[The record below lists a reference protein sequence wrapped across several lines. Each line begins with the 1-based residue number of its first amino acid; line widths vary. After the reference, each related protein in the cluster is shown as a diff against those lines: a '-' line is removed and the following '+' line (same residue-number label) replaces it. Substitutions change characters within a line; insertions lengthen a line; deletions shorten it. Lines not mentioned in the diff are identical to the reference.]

1 MEEKVIN
8 MFGTKVFK
16 GSDEERV
23 GAFLQEVKKLCERYD
38 CAILPEITHIGTET
52 KANVVAIVRP
62 RLPVPNLN

>member
-52 KANVVAIVRP
+52 KANVVAIAKP

>member
-23 GAFLQEVKKLCERYD
+23 GEFLQEVKKLCDRYD

-52 KANVVAIVRP
+52 RANVVAIVKP
-62 RLPVPNLN
+62 RLPSRT

>member
-23 GAFLQEVKKLCERYD
+23 GEFLQEIKKLCDRYD

-52 KANVVAIVRP
+52 KANVVAVVKP